1 MARERRSAEQTRELM
16 IEAGMEM
23 LQARGVSL
31 GLEHIT
37 LEAACREKDI
47 PRSSSHSA
55 WAIDDRFTP
64 QEMFQREVVRSW
76 LFEREG
82 TLFADAAQQAVA
94 ELLGRV
100 EEPKVGDVLRA
111 GVQAAFA
118 VGMGDSP
125 EAGDFLSTDMALR
138 FAIASQPADERD
150 PELLQWLSE
159 GEQANRQKR
168 VEDSYRPLAA
178 LVGREPRPE
187 FGDDA
192 YEIFSVVVAALV
204 EGLSLRTLLMPD
216 VNLTDPIPGTE
227 NDAVPANVLG
237 ACLEALAPVF
247 FQPIADEDS

>member
-1 MARERRSAEQTRELM
+1 M
-16 IEAGMEM
+16 IDAGMAM

-64 QEMFQREVVRSW
+64 QEMFQREVVKRW
-76 LFEREG
+76 LFDREG

-94 ELLGRV
+94 EVLSQV
-100 EEPKVGDVLRA
+100 ENPKVGEVLRA
-111 GVQAAFA
+111 GVQAAFE
-118 VGMGDSP
+118 VGIGESR

-138 FAIASQPADERD
+138 YAIASQPVDERD
-150 PELLQWLSE
+150 PEMLEWLSK
-159 GEQANRQKR
+159 GEQANRRNR
-168 VEDSYRPLAA
+168 VEDSYRPLAS

-204 EGLSLRTLLMPD
+204 EGLSLRTLLMPHM
-216 VNLTDPIPGTE
+216 NLSAPIPGTE
-227 NDAVPANVLG
+227 NDVVPANVLG

-247 FQPIADEDS
+247 FQPIADDDS